1 MNEHRIDWFGVAL
14 FALIVGACL
23 VAWLREPVKTPLPD
37 GVRIVKIEKTCPNP
51 NCDCHPTPLA
61 PPVILKV
68 EPKPLVPQLVVYT
81 ADWCHWCRQ
90 AEPALEALE
99 RKGIRVVRINIDRV
113 QTGVRSIPLFVIR
126 PGTPDEQRTQDINVV
141 QNAFP

>member
-1 MNEHRIDWFGVAL
+1 MREHRIDWFGVAL

-23 VAWLREPVKTPLPD
+23 VAWIREPAKRPLPD
-37 GVRIVKIEKTCPNP
+37 GVRIVKIETLP
-51 NCDCHPTPLA
+51 A
-61 PPVILKV
+61 PKIEPIPKIIPKV
-68 EPKPLVPQLVVYT
+68 EPSKPLVPQLVVYT

-90 AEPALEALE
+90 AEPALEELE
-99 RKGIRVVRINIDRV
+99 RKGVRVVRINIDRV